1 MYCCTTNYLKI
12 QCPKT
17 NTNIYHLTQILYIR
31 IWGAAWLGWS
41 SSSLSWI
48 EITLSGGVVIIWRL
62 DWGWRVYFQDGSLIR
77 LSSWCWPP
85 AGGLNSLPHGPLLL
99 NYSWSL
105 WLVLKSL
112 LMAIPLLVIR
122 DFIPMSFS
130 LPLRNLIHKWNA
142 YNAKRLQE
150 IRIR

>member
-99 NYSWSL
+99 IQTNKPTKIQVDTKKTIYSRVIKINSDWQTD
-105 WLVLKSL
+105 WLGKLERSMQICRISAVT
-112 LMAIPLLVIR
+112 
-122 DFIPMSFS
+122 
-130 LPLRNLIHKWNA
+130 
-142 YNAKRLQE
+142 RLN
-150 IRIR
+150 